1 MSVNKEIE
9 GNPKVFEYADLHL
22 KCGACGEDA
31 VVFENVKGGLRVD
44 LYTTDQHKLTLKC
57 DKCGAE
63 MELYYTEAINPPVEE
78 DKKDEESQIEKVQ
91 SETEKENEPT
101 KEEIEEFVEELQEEL
116 EKIDEKLDSLDED
129 PQMGNE
135 VMTEELQDEQ
145 IPEKSKTEE

>member
-22 KCGACGEDA
+22 KCHACGEDA

-63 MELYYTEAINPPVEE
+63 MELYYVESVNPPKETKE
-78 DKKDEESQIEKVQ
+78 DEKSQDEEVQ
-91 SETEKENEPT
+91 SETSEKDEPS

-116 EKIDEKLDSLDED
+116 NEIDKKLDSVE
-129 PQMGNE
+129 
-135 VMTEELQDEQ
+135 EELQDEQ
-145 IPEKSKTEE
+145 IPEESKTEE